1 MRKKGIH
8 VFILGTIED
17 KDSIPRLTPIDRVI
31 EKFIVDKGQPL
42 EGGTHVH
49 PALESCH
56 QFLTSN
62 YFRI

>member
-17 KDSIPRLTPIDRVI
+17 KDSIPRLTPIDRII

-42 EGGTHVH
+42 II
-49 PALESCH
+49 LEYEIIIIYWYKIWS
-56 QFLTSN
+56 
-62 YFRI
+62 